1 MAGAFHNRHT
11 PAVTGNAIKVVVL
24 ALVLLLLAVV
34 LTGYWLIGTS
44 AGTRWL
50 WNRATPFIPGELVA
64 GTIEGSI
71 ASGLDLTT
79 VSYASEGIDIDIRN
93 ARVAA
98 KFVLFPL
105 AITVRE
111 LHAEGVVI
119 RQKDK
124 EPPAEPGG
132 PVLEK
137 LALPFAINAEQVTV
151 HDLELRNST
160 ERRIF
165 ALDNAE
171 LAGSWHEEIS
181 LTRLKLDSAAGE
193 LAGQLRVGLARPH
206 PASVGLVATYSMRL
220 KDGSEQPVRITANA
234 RGSLAEL
241 QIEVSSAEP
250 SLEASGNLF
259 DLTGR
264 PGWEVRIRAPYLQ
277 WPLAANAAT
286 NAGEPPQVSLR
297 EVDLET
303 SGDLSGYRIDG
314 HGRLSIAGTE
324 ALQFALGTDG
334 NLDGLDVTRLDLQGE
349 MAEAKATGEVRWR
362 DGLAIA
368 ADADVARFDVGVL
381 TAKWPSNSPL
391 SGTLDVAW
399 SAGKVAL
406 NEVRLRVEDAT
417 TTVDATGQ
425 VDLDGGVVDL
435 DLDWRDLQW
444 PMAGQEDGE
453 TTQFT
458 SAFGQVNVSGHPD
471 DWAFDGRLAFR
482 AADLPQGVFVLSG
495 RGDRAGVEATLS
507 ESDVLGGT
515 ASGRGSYRWAEHGRW
530 TTALVTEN
538 LNIGPLSPDFPGRIS
553 SDFVA
558 EGRLD
563 PLQVAVDIRHLE
575 GVVRDKPLNGEGRLQ
590 YVDGNLNAEHLQIRS
605 GESRL
610 SADGSVTS
618 ASGLDFTVNVV
629 ALEAF
634 QADVAG
640 SLQANGNVSMVGD
653 FPSVRLDLQAKDIHW
668 GEYAVQELT
677 VESGEL
683 QGDLPVSLDVSG
695 NGLSMGAREIERFS
709 AHLGAGE
716 DRQRLV
722 IGLSAGD
729 REAGLDLDG
738 RLDDW
743 RRPLESVWAGQLR
756 SAGFKAG
763 DVSFALAEPADVRL
777 AGNLVSLK
785 GACLAGSADSRVC
798 LDATWEAGTRLD
810 ASAQMTALPVN
821 LVGLLYETDLEFTQ
835 TLSGSLSIGEDAG
848 GTLSGTG
855 QIDISPGRIQSRAES
870 QLATRTGPGVLH
882 FDLAE
887 GKLLAGRLTLP
898 FSDSAEIDAR
908 VEVADISMRGG
919 SRIDGRLLVNLND
932 VAVLASIVPMITDAR
947 GSLDVDLAVAGT
959 VGKPLVG
966 GNAAL
971 TNGAFRYEPLGL
983 HLTEIDLE
991 SVIHENNRIELTSTF
1006 RAGEGTGELRSSATS
1021 INGLRDRLELS
1032 LIGQNLTVIDLPD
1045 INVVADTDLGIG
1057 VRRETLTINGNIL
1070 IPRARLSPVNLTSPR
1085 ISESKDVVI
1094 VARRDD
1100 QVVPGSE
1107 KKAPF
1112 ELAGAVALV
1121 LGKDVV
1127 VDLDVAEARLSGT
1140 SVFRWNGPP
1149 VPVAHGQYNVAGRFE
1164 AYGQLLEITE
1174 GLIQFPGIPASN
1186 PNLRIRAEREIFGNP
1201 QIRSAGVLITG
1212 TANDP
1217 VVEVYTT
1224 PRTTQQRAVTLL
1236 VTGSDFNYEQGV
1248 GAVDVGTYIAPK
1260 LFISYGIGLFD
1271 RGNVI
1276 SVRYDLGKGFGI
1288 KATSGKNADG
1298 VDLSYTVER

>member
-1 MAGAFHNRHT
+1 M
-11 PAVTGNAIKVVVL
+11 
-24 ALVLLLLAVV
+24 
-34 LTGYWLIGTS
+34 
-44 AGTRWL
+44 
-50 WNRATPFIPGELVA
+50 
-64 GTIEGSI
+64 
-71 ASGLDLTT
+71 
-79 VSYASEGIDIDIRN
+79 SYASEGIDIDIRK

-105 AITVRE
+105 TITVRE
-111 LHAEGVVI
+111 LYAEGVVI

-132 PVLEK
+132 PILEK
-137 LALPFAINAEQVTV
+137 LALPFVINAEQVTV
-151 HDLELRNST
+151 RDLELRNSAG
-160 ERRIF
+160 RRVF

-193 LAGQLRVGLARPH
+193 LAGQLRLGLARPH
-206 PASVGLVATYSMRL
+206 PASAGIVATYSMRL
-220 KDGSEQPVRITANA
+220 RDGSVQPVPITANA

-241 QIEVSSAEP
+241 QIDLSSVEP
-250 SLEASGNLF
+250 SLEVAGNLF
-259 DLTGR
+259 DLAGQ
-264 PGWEVRIRAPYLQ
+264 PGWDVRVRAPYLQ
-277 WPLAANAAT
+277 WPLAANAGT
-286 NAGEPPQVSLR
+286 NGGEPPQVSLR
-297 EVDLET
+297 EVELKT
-303 SGDLSGYRIDG
+303 AGDLSGYRIDG
-314 HGRLSIAGTE
+314 VGQLSIAGTE

-334 NLDGLDVTRLDLQGE
+334 NLDGLDVTRLDLQGG
-349 MAEAKATGEVRWR
+349 MAEAKASGEVRWR

-368 ADADVARFDVGVL
+368 ADADVARFDVGAL
-381 TAKWPSNSPL
+381 TPKWPSNSAL

-417 TTVDATGQ
+417 TTVDATGEI
-425 VDLDGGVVDL
+425 DLDGGVVDL

-444 PMAGQEDGE
+444 PMAGQADGT

-458 SAFGQVNVSGHPD
+458 SEFGQVNVSGHPD

-482 AADLPQGVFVLSG
+482 AADLPQGVFVLTG

-507 ESDVLGGT
+507 ESEVLGGT
-515 ASGRGSYRWAEHGRW
+515 ASGRGSYRWAENGRW
-530 TTALVTEN
+530 TAALVTEN

-590 YVDGNLNAEHLQIRS
+590 YIDGNLDAEHLQIRS

-610 SADGSVTS
+610 TADGSLTS
-618 ASGLDFTVNVV
+618 ASGLNFTLDVV

-634 QADVAG
+634 QPDVAG
-640 SLQANGNVSMVGD
+640 SLQANGNVSMAGD
-653 FPSVRLDLQAKDIHW
+653 FPSARIDLQAKDIQW
-668 GEYAVQELT
+668 GEYALQELT
-677 VESGEL
+677 VESRGL
-683 QGDLPVSLDVSG
+683 QGDVPISLDVSG
-695 NGLSMGAREIERFS
+695 NGLSMGTREIERFS

-716 DRQRLV
+716 NRQRLV
-722 IGLSAGD
+722 IRLSAGD
-729 REAGLDLDG
+729 REVDLELDG

-743 RRPLESVWAGQLR
+743 RRPLESVWAGQLQ
-756 SAGFKAG
+756 SAGLKASG
-763 DVSFALAEPADVRL
+763 DVSFALAEPADLRL
-777 AGNLVSLK
+777 AGDLVSL
-785 GACLAGSADSRVC
+785 GEACFAGSADSRIC
-798 LDATWEAGTRLD
+798 LDATWEAGTRFD
-810 ASAQMTALPVN
+810 ASAQMTAVPVD

-835 TLSGSLSIGEDAG
+835 TLAGSLSIREDAG

-855 QIDISPGRIQSRAES
+855 QIDISPGRIQSRTEA
-870 QLATRTGPGVLH
+870 QMATRTGPGVLH
-882 FDLAE
+882 FNLAE
-887 GKLLAGRLTLP
+887 GTLLAGRLTLP

-908 VEVADISMRGG
+908 VEVADISKRGA

-932 VAVLASIVPMITDAR
+932 VAVLASLVPMIADAR
-947 GSLDVDLAVAGT
+947 GSLEVDLGVAGT
-959 VGKPLVG
+959 LGDPLVG

-971 TNGAFRYEPLGL
+971 TNGAFRYKPLGL
-983 HLTEIDLE
+983 YLTEIDLE

-1006 RAGEGTGELRSSATS
+1006 RAGQGTGELRSSATS

-1045 INVVADTDLGIG
+1045 INVVADTDLSIG
-1057 VRRETLTINGNIL
+1057 VQRETLTINGNIL
-1070 IPRARLSPVNLTSPR
+1070 IPRARLFPVNLTSAR

-1094 VARRDD
+1094 VANREDE
-1100 QVVPGSE
+1100 VVPRSE
-1107 KKAPF
+1107 DEAPF
-1112 ELAGAVALV
+1112 GLAGAVALV

-1127 VDLDVAEARLSGT
+1127 VDLDVAEAQLSGT

-1149 VPVAHGQYNVAGRFE
+1149 VPVANGQYNVAGRFE

-1201 QIRSAGVLITG
+1201 QIRSAGVLIAG

-1260 LFISYGIGLFD
+1260 LFVSYGIGLFD

-1298 VDLSYTVER
+1298 VDLSYTVDR